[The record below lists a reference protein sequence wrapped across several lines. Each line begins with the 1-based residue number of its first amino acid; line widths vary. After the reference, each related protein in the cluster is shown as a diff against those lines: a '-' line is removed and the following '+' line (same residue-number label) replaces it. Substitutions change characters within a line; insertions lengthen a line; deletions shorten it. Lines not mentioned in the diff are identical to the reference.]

1 MTIILFTLTNLI
13 ILGTVCSA
21 FPNVY
26 FKGGLV

>member
-1 MTIILFTLTNLI
+1 MTIILLLLTNII

-26 FKGGLV
+26 FKGGC